1 MTVHEVI
8 HEHKK
13 AKKEM
18 IRRSSSWRREEPD
31 DKLMRKVSSRFSV
44 AGESS
49 LESKSSTKAED
60 IMRKVSTHFC
70 VAGETPAA
78 APLKSKS
85 STNAEDKI
93 SVYSDPGHASKIV
106 DAVDSKSSTNAEDE
120 ISVYSDPDLASKTD
134 PGHVSKIVDAVDSTS
149 STNAEDEISVY
160 SDPDLASKTDPASK
174 TTVDAV
180 TDSTPHE
187 TVDLP
192 KITVGPTSLR
202 TRPGPKSLR
211 TRPGWASKSWKSIRM
226 LTAMRRASKQ
236 SNKEAQGSSG
246 VESTAIQILT
256 GPKRV
261 RHAVR
266 RIRMARTFKTSK
278 PAPSCSRPPVDIPA
292 DDSIEV
298 VVDRSTQEKEKL
310 RSKAER
316 VLRQK

>member
-1 MTVHEVI
+1 MTVHEVM

-18 IRRSSSWRREEPD
+18 IRRSASWRHEEPD
-31 DKLMRKVSSRFSV
+31 DKLMRKVSSRFSG
-44 AGESS
+44 AGESP

-78 APLKSKS
+78 SPLESKS
-85 STNAEDKI
+85 STKAEDEI
-93 SVYSDPGHASKIV
+93 SVYSNPGHASKIV
-106 DAVDSKSSTNAEDE
+106 DAVDSKSSTDAEDE

-134 PGHVSKIVDAVDSTS
+134 R
-149 STNAEDEISVY
+149 
-160 SDPDLASKTDPASK
+160 ASK

-192 KITVGPTSLR
+192 KSMVGPTSLR

-211 TRPGWASKSWKSIRM
+211 TRPGWASKSWKSIHM

-236 SNKEAQGSSG
+236 SNKEAQESLG

-298 VVDRSTQEKEKL
+298 VVDRSTQEKL

-316 VLRQK
+316 VLRQKWTVLSSSVALAFSFSIRRFVWYIK